1 MASVIIHD
9 ITVDHHGGSSRV
21 RPSVRALY
29 NSTAVRASVRAS
41 VRACVRPRC
50 IVHVARP
57 FVRSCIRPCVV

>member
-41 VRACVRPRC
+41 VHACVRPRC
-50 IVHVARP
+50 ILARP
-57 FVRSCIRPCVV
+57 SLRPSVRSCVV

>member
-50 IVHVARP
+50 IVARP
-57 FVRSCIRPCVV
+57 SVRPSVRSCVV

>member
-50 IVHVARP
+50 IVARSSVRP
-57 FVRSCIRPCVV
+57 SVRSCVV